1 MDIKKINNVE
11 STLVMKNRTKA
22 AKKAV
27 VMLVSALSLAS
38 IAAVGASAMGIG
50 FTPVTA
56 DFKTES
62 IAVLKNVIKYVGA
75 GVGVWGVVNL
85 IEGYGNDNAG
95 SKSQGIKQLV
105 AGVALFGATTL
116 ADAIF

>member
-1 MDIKKINNVE
+1 MDMKKINNAE
-11 STLVMKNRTKA
+11 STLVMKNRTKS

-38 IAAVGASAMGIG
+38 IAAVGASALGIS
-50 FTPVTA
+50 PVTA
-56 DFKTES
+56 DFQTES
-62 IAVLKNVIKYVGA
+62 VAVLKNVIKYVGA

>member
-1 MDIKKINNVE
+1 MDMKKINNAE
-11 STLVMKNRTKA
+11 STLVMKDRTKA

-38 IAAVGASAMGIG
+38 IAAVGASALGIS
-50 FTPVTA
+50 PVTA

-85 IEGYGNDNAG
+85 IEVYGNDNAG

>member
-1 MDIKKINNVE
+1 MDMKKINNAE

-38 IAAVGASAMGIG
+38 IAAVGASALGIA
-50 FTPVTA
+50 PVA
-56 DFKTES
+56 SDFKTES

>member
-1 MDIKKINNVE
+1 MDMKKINNAE
-11 STLVMKNRTKA
+11 STLVMKDCTKA

-38 IAAVGASAMGIG
+38 IAAVGASALGIS
-50 FTPVTA
+50 PVTA

>member
-1 MDIKKINNVE
+1 MDMKKINHSE
-11 STLVMKNRTKA
+11 STLVMKNRTKS

-38 IAAVGASAMGIG
+38 IAAVGASALGIA
-50 FTPVTA
+50 PVAA